1 MSGRPYRPID
11 CGLHDI
17 LLDRATRRVV
27 EAIRHRAVDGSHA
40 TTTDRI
46 VDVYTEDGAECLRTA
61 GGVVVRLDDL
71 RGVGDVEFPAAG

>member
-27 EAIRHRAVDGSHA
+27 VAIRHRAPDGSEA

-46 VDVYTEDGAECLRTA
+46 VDVYTAEGAEYLRTA
-61 GGVVVRLDDL
+61 GGVVVRLDEL
-71 RGVGDVEFPAAG
+71 LGVGEVEFPGV